1 METSFICVAKRINWS
16 HHDYWVSDH
25 DPDDDELLEAETIE
39 KLYELIAS
47 YKIRNEKHQAPPLPY
62 WSKGSNWHD
71 YSEVKFGAIYEIV
84 RNWDNFDPGESVDP
98 NLILNTKRWQRK
110 LAEEKAA
117 ADAKKEAD
125 RIKRAEAAERKAQKE
140 EERLERQHR
149 RMKVLERR
157 EAKRNNNV

>member
-1 METSFICVAKRINWS
+1 METSFICVARSIRWT
-16 HHDYWVSDH
+16 HDDYWVSDH
-25 DPDDDELLEAETIE
+25 DSDDDLILESETIE
-39 KLYELIAS
+39 GLYELIAQ
-47 YKIRNEKHQAPPLPY
+47 YKITYEKAQAEPKSW
-62 WSKGSNWHD
+62 WSKGCNWND
-71 YSEVKFGAIYEIV
+71 YTEVKFGAIYEIV

-117 ADAKKEAD
+117 ADAKKEAA
-125 RIKRAEAAERKAQKE
+125 RIKRQEAAERKAQKE